1 LFLRFEYFTDRLS
14 GQLGL
19 LVERAAALDRIARR
33 MEQLEIAWRVEVL
46 SGGIDVV
53 EFILFRWDIQVIPTE
68 LAYTLL
74 QIEQA
79 LVHLRWKLLP
89 GLALVVLQA
98 LTLEGTESM
107 IEIAGPV
114 LCPERPEIL
123 ETVRSR
129 VHLHFAHPDLPAVT
143 FFLLQ

>member
-1 LFLRFEYFTDRLS
+1 MIGWLEYFTDRLT

-19 LVERAAALDRIARR
+19 LVEHTAALDAIARR

-53 EFILFRWDIQVIPTE
+53 EFVPFRWDIQVIPTE
-68 LAYTLL
+68 LANTLL

-89 GLALVVLQA
+89 GLTLVVLQA
-98 LTLEGTESM
+98 LTLEGTECM
-107 IEIAGPV
+107 IEVARAV

-123 ETVRSR
+123 EAVRWSVR
-129 VHLHFAHPDLPAVT
+129 LHFAHPE
-143 FFLLQ
+143 